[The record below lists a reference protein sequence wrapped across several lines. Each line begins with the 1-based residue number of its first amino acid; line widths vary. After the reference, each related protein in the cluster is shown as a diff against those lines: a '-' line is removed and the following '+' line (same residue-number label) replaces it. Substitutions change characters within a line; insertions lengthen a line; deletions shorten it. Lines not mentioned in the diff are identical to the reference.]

1 MWLHYDLR
9 PWDKFFVAV
18 KNPNIIKAGFFDYS
32 DAERYIKQD
41 SFKEYDFI
49 FILINSDFYEIT
61 RNEMGEY
68 YININSYPM
77 NNFLPTDLSE
87 IKIL

>member
-18 KNPNIIKAGFFDYS
+18 KNPNIIEASFFDYL
-32 DAERYIKQD
+32 DAEKYIEQD
-41 SFKEYDFI
+41 SFKEHEKFI
-49 FILINSDFYEIT
+49 FILINSDFYETT

-68 YININSYPM
+68 YININSYPID
-77 NNFLPTDLSE
+77 NFFF
-87 IKIL
+87 K

>member
-18 KNPNIIKAGFFDYS
+18 KNPNVIKAGFFDYS
-32 DAERYIKQD
+32 DAEKYIKQG
-41 SFKEYDFI
+41 SFEGFI

-61 RNEMGEY
+61 QDEMGEY

-77 NNFLPTDLSE
+77 DDFFFQL
-87 IKIL
+87 I